1 MGSSKIGLTGA
12 RRPPSRL
19 GNFEREPVSN
29 IDVDQLRRSDAR
41 GPRRMPA
48 CVQTKDLPAFHGYS
62 CDDRRAEVGFVPN
75 SVWQGGCCR
84 LWYPTLFHLL
94 PPLRAR
100 PQPPTCSNGRRAW
113 RTMLASPGGRQ
124 SADQRGLRLLAQG
137 FQVCP
142 VILDHCVSLDS
153 LEPPACKMN
162 SCNRGAASLIL
173 WQQQLSIEVFVLWS
187 NSSSQNSGTSSRP
200 TSGAR
205 TMRISQFP
213 AEASETDGAGLP
225 SGMHESRT

>member
-1 MGSSKIGLTGA
+1 MIAEPKSDLCRIRSGRAGA
-12 RRPPSRL
+12 
-19 GNFEREPVSN
+19 
-29 IDVDQLRRSDAR
+29 A
-41 GPRRMPA
+41 A
-48 CVQTKDLPAFHGYS
+48 CGTRHFS
-62 CDDRRAEVGFVPN
+62 I
-75 SVWQGGCCR
+75 CCR
-84 LWYPTLFHLL
+84 HCALDLSRQRVQMGGERGEQCSL
-94 PPLRAR
+94 PRE
-100 PQPPTCSNGRRAW
+100 GR
-113 RTMLASPGGRQ
+113 L

-213 AEASETDGAGLP
+213 AEASETDAAGLP